1 MRYVLVFFILSSIS
15 GFAQDTVTFNDGEFF
30 LKGEQITVNEFN
42 VLLENQ
48 GLMTSYRK
56 RLMDVSQ
63 DRIWNAKRIRR
74 SYQIIAGVY
83 YTYGL
88 FWLSQSPWN
97 EGPNEAFGVGTVS
110 LGISF
115 IDVKKR
121 SYRVYSKMVEEY
133 NSSLLEDSPKAT
145 TE

>member
-1 MRYVLVFFILSSIS
+1 MRYVLVIFLFSSFS

-115 IDVKKR
+115 IDFKKR

-133 NSSLLEDSPKAT
+133 NSSLLEHSTEAT
-145 TE
+145 IE

>member
-15 GFAQDTVTFNDGEFF
+15 GFAQDIVTFKDGEFF

-48 GLMTSYRK
+48 GLMTPYKK

-115 IDVKKR
+115 IDFKKR

-133 NSSLLEDSPKAT
+133 NSSLLEHSNEAT
-145 TE
+145 IE